1 MCQCH
6 KANVER
12 NKLSHVPDDCF
23 LQKENSEQEFISQFV
38 YAEAFSGST
47 PMEERRSRIE
57 KWEKLSYKAN

>member
-23 LQKENSEQEFISQFV
+23 LQKENSENGLNIKHD
-38 YAEAFSGST
+38 GL
-47 PMEERRSRIE
+47 MES
-57 KWEKLSYKAN
+57 